1 MKPLAERWLE
11 AAYREGGGWLGL
23 LRPLESL
30 YRCVMRRRT
39 EAYAQG
45 RRDVWRAPVPVIV
58 VGNLTLGG
66 TGKSPLV
73 AWLARLLVE
82 RGWRPG
88 ILSRGYGGKGQGGKD
103 HGGKAE
109 GYPLTV
115 APDTPVDACGDE
127 PRMLA
132 DQTGVPV
139 VVDPDRPRGG
149 KRLVELGCDILLS
162 DDGLQ
167 HLALGRSLEI
177 VVVDGH
183 RGLGNGRC
191 LPAGPL
197 REPAERLESV
207 DAVIVNGELRHAL
220 PVAVYRMALEPY
232 AWRRLGRPQEEGE
245 AAGYPLRPL
254 PFRQPVHAVAAIGRP
269 ARFFETLGTLGVEMT
284 TARGFADHHRFGADE
299 LSHGD
304 GQALVMT
311 AKDAVK
317 CRSLSLSNAWVLDVE
332 AVPEPAF
339 VAWLEQRLAEL
350 G

>member
-1 MKPLAERWLE
+1 MKPLGERWLE
-11 AAYREGGGWLGL
+11 AAYGDASWLGL

-30 YRCVMRRRT
+30 YCRVVQRRA
-39 EAYAQG
+39 ESYARG
-45 RRDVWRAPVPVIV
+45 RREIWQAPVPVVV
-58 VGNLTLGG
+58 VGNVTLGG

-73 AWLARLLVE
+73 AWLAHLLVE

-88 ILSRGYGGKGQGGKD
+88 ILSRGYGGK
-103 HGGKAE
+103 AE
-109 GYPLTV
+109 RYPLMV
-115 APDTPVDACGDE
+115 APDTPADICGDE

-197 REPAERLESV
+197 REPAERLKNV
-207 DAVIVNGELRHAL
+207 DAVIVNGELRHPL
-220 PVAVYRMALEPY
+220 PVAAYQMSLAPSGWRALGDGSESGSGKSE
-232 AWRRLGRPQEEGE
+232 RETVSR
-245 AAGYPLRPL
+245 PLRPL
-254 PFRQPVHAVAAIGRP
+254 PFQTPVHAVAAIGRP
-269 ARFFETLGTLGVEMT
+269 ARFFETLEALDVE
-284 TARGFADHHRFGADE
+284 TATAHGFADHHCFSADE
-299 LSHGD
+299 LSDRD
-304 GQALVMT
+304 GQPLIMT

-317 CRSLSLSNAWVLDVE
+317 CQSLALSNAWVLDVE
-332 AVPEPAF
+332 AVPDPLF
-339 VAWLEQRLAEL
+339 IAWIEQRLADL
-350 G
+350 K